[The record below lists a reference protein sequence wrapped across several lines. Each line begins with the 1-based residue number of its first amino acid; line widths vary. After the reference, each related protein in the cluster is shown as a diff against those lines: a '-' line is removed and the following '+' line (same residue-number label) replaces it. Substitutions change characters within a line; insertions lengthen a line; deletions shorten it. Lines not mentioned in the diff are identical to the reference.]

1 MEYRGEDPS
10 RLRAEATTLGDMLLR
25 AREVRPDAEA
35 LVFPQARLTYA
46 ELGDRVMARARAL
59 WAAGV
64 RPRDPVGLLLPT
76 GAAFVETLFAVAM
89 CGAVSVL
96 LNARYRPAELAY
108 VAENADLVAIVTTDT
123 VAIPK
128 FLATLG
134 ETFPDLAGQA
144 DPRDLALAA
153 APQLKRIIVEGVT
166 TGEGLIALEDLLA
179 EGAGVDEAALQR
191 ARLATRLR
199 DPCMIIY
206 TSGTSANPK
215 GCLLSHEAVV
225 RETMMLGRHRWRYTP
240 QDRVWSPLPLYHVA
254 AMCGML
260 AMIDAGGTF
269 IGMPHFDPHESLKM
283 IEREQATSLFVPFVT
298 FLQDM
303 MLDPYFEQVDLSRV
317 KHMNS
322 CFAAQPAKVGETWR
336 RKAPHILQCGT
347 YGMTEAAGIATT
359 GGWDMD
365 PELGFTTLGWPLP
378 GLEVRI
384 IDLETGREA
393 PVGAYG
399 EIQLRGYS
407 LFDGYYKDP
416 ERTAAAFDAKGW
428 FHTGD
433 IGSFD
438 AHGHLM
444 FHGRFKDMLKV
455 GGENVAA
462 AEVEAVLAAH
472 PAVELAQVVGLPDPR
487 LVEIPAAFVKL
498 NAGEA
503 ATPDELIGFVRA
515 RLASFK
521 SPRHIRFVD
530 DWPMSASK
538 IQKFKL
544 RQALMAE
551 LGLADGS

>member
-1 MEYRGEDPS
+1 
-10 RLRAEATTLGDMLLR
+10 MLLR
-25 AREVRPDAEA
+25 TRAERPDAEA
-35 LVFPQARLTYA
+35 LVFPEARLSYA
-46 ELGDRVMARARAL
+46 ELAERALGRARAL

-64 RPRDPVGLLLPT
+64 RPRDHVGLLLPT
-76 GAAFVETLFAVAM
+76 SAAFVETLFAVAL

-96 LNARYRPAELAY
+96 LNARYRAAELAY
-108 VAENADLVAIVTTDT
+108 VAENADLVAIVTTDK
-123 VAIPK
+123 VEIPK
-128 FLATLG
+128 FLATLR
-134 ETFPDLAGQA
+134 EAFPDLAAQP
-144 DPRDLALAA
+144 DPRQLTLAA
-153 APQLKRIIVEGVT
+153 APRLKQIIAEGVA
-166 TGEGLIALEDLLA
+166 TGEGLVGLEALIA
-179 EGAGVDEAALQR
+179 EGAQADEAPLQR

-199 DPCMIIY
+199 DTCMILY

-260 AMIDAGGTF
+260 AMIDVGGTF

-322 CFAAQPAKVGETWR
+322 CFAAQPAKVGQTWR

-347 YGMTEAAGIATT
+347 YGMTEAAGIVTT

-365 PELGFTTLGWPLP
+365 PELGFTRLGWPLP
-378 GLEVRI
+378 GLEVRV
-384 IDLETGREA
+384 IDIATGEEA
-393 PVGAYG
+393 AVDAQG

-407 LFDGYYKDP
+407 LLDGYYKDP

-428 FHTGD
+428 FRTGD
-433 IGSFD
+433 IGSWD
-438 AHGHLM
+438 ANGHLM

-472 PAVELAQVVGLPDPR
+472 PAVELAQIVGLPDER
-487 LVEIPAAFVKL
+487 LVEIPAAFVKC
-498 NAGEA
+498 NAGASASAE
-503 ATPDELIGFVRA
+503 ELIAFVRA

-521 SPRHIRFVD
+521 TPRHIRFVE

-544 RQALMAE
+544 RQSLMAE
-551 LGLADGS
+551 LGLTD